1 MTLIKLSKKGRS
13 IDLTTRS
20 NLSVTNDNQ
29 EIDAIEALVYLGDKR
44 FTLTFVPTDKNKIR
58 KCNSRHL
65 EWLRREYNC
74 KGDVEEIL
82 KKMFPPSTI
91 KKKMKAVIK
100 PKPVIE
106 TKTETTG

>member
-13 IDLTTRS
+13 IGLISRS
-20 NLSVTNDNQ
+20 KLHVSNDNQ